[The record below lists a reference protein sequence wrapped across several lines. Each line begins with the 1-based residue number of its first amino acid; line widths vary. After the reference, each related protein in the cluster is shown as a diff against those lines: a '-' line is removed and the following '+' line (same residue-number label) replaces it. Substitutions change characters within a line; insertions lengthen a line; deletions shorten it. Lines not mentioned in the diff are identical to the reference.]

1 MVIRVGVEGTGAYG
15 AGLARYLA
23 KAGVEVVEVDRPNRQ
38 TRRRKGK
45 SDPVDAEAAARAA
58 LSGEASGRPKS
69 RTGTVEMIR
78 ALRVARRSACK
89 ARTQASNQ
97 LHDLVL
103 TAPDELRAILRTLTL
118 AELVQR
124 AARWRPGTIVSPT
137 AATKLS
143 LSLIARRHQALSDE
157 MRRLDAELARLVEEV
172 AHHSSNA
179 EGLGTDTT
187 GAFLVA
193 VGDNPGRLRSE
204 ASFAALCGA
213 SPIDA
218 SSGKQQRHRLNRGGD
233 RQANQALWR
242 VVMVRMTCDPR
253 TREYIARRRTEG
265 RPPKK
270 RSAASSATWPG
281 RSTAN
286 SSPRWTNPGC
296 SSPKQ
301 GLDDRSFSLSDRH
314 TLSLWSGARPNMEVC
329 SRWDWGTVGR
339 WAHWSLRRSDIWHV
353 QMNRLE
359 DRLSGRIDGLETAPN
374 RRTST
379 SSPSV
384 TSVTWSVTRTKGA
397 QTLRR

>member
-1 MVIRVGVEGTGAYG
+1 MTTIERARQVVGGVDTHKDVHVAAVVDDVGRILGTAEFPTTTRGHRALLAWLGDHGMVIRVGVEGTGAYG

-89 ARTQASNQ
+89 ARTQAANQ

-172 AHHSSNA
+172 AA
-179 EGLGTDTT
+179 PLLERKGLGTDTT

-265 RPPKK
+265 KTTKEAIRCLK
-270 RSAASSATWPG
+270 RYVA
-281 RSTAN
+281 REIYRELLTAMDQ
-286 SSPRWTNPGC
+286 PRMFQ
-296 SSPKQ
+296 SQ
-301 GLDDRSFSLSDRH
+301 
-314 TLSLWSGARPNMEVC
+314 
-329 SRWDWGTVGR
+329 
-339 WAHWSLRRSDIWHV
+339 
-353 QMNRLE
+353 
-359 DRLSGRIDGLETAPN
+359 
-374 RRTST
+374 
-379 SSPSV
+379 
-384 TSVTWSVTRTKGA
+384 TRT
-397 QTLRR
+397 